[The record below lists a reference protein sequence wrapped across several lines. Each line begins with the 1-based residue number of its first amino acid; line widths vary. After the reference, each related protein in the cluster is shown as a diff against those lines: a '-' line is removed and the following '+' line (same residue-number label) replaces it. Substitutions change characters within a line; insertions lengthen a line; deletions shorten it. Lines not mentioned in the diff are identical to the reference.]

1 MSAVPRRSPTT
12 VIKTED
18 LGIVDSLVQ
27 LSFLVQGA
35 LGSVAARYH
44 LSITQTRLLGVLRD
58 REPGMLELS
67 NFLGLEKSS
76 VTGLIDRAE
85 RRGLVRRVAS
95 SHDGRGIQVQ
105 LTAEGRTLAHAFV
118 DDVTR
123 RVMTLT
129 EGLSN
134 ADRRRL
140 STLASQILFADAAER
155 GHDLGASSQGAAT

>member
-1 MSAVPRRSPTT
+1 MSTSPRRSRAAA
-12 VIKTED
+12 IKTQD

-27 LSFLVQGA
+27 LSFLVQGV
-35 LGSVAARYH
+35 LGSVAARYD
-44 LSITQTRLLGVLRD
+44 LSIIQTRLLGVLRD

-95 SHDGRGIQVQ
+95 SQDGRGIHVQ
-105 LTAEGRTLAHAFV
+105 LTDEGRKLASAFV

-129 EGLSN
+129 DCLSN

-140 STLASQILFADAAER
+140 STLASQILFADATER
-155 GHDLGASSQGAAT
+155 GHDLRVRP

>member
-1 MSAVPRRSPTT
+1 MSAPPRRSGAAGT
-12 VIKTED
+12 KTED

-27 LSFLVQGA
+27 LSFLVQGV
-35 LGSVAARYH
+35 LGSVAARYD

-85 RRGLVRRVAS
+85 RRGLVRRVANS
-95 SHDGRGIQVQ
+95 QDGRGIHVQ
-105 LTAEGRTLAHAFV
+105 LTDEGRTLAHDFV

-129 EGLSN
+129 NS
-134 ADRRRL
+134 
-140 STLASQILFADAAER
+140 
-155 GHDLGASSQGAAT
+155 

>member
-1 MSAVPRRSPTT
+1 MSAAPRRSRARA
-12 VIKTED
+12 IKTED

-27 LSFLVQGA
+27 LSFLVQGV
-35 LGSVAARYH
+35 LGSVAARYD

-76 VTGLIDRAE
+76 VTGLVDRAE

-95 SHDGRGIQVQ
+95 SHDGRGIHVQ
-105 LTAEGRTLAHAFV
+105 LTDEGRTLACAFV

-129 EGLSN
+129 AGLST
-134 ADRRRL
+134 ADRRGL

-155 GHDLGASSQGAAT
+155 GHDLRASP